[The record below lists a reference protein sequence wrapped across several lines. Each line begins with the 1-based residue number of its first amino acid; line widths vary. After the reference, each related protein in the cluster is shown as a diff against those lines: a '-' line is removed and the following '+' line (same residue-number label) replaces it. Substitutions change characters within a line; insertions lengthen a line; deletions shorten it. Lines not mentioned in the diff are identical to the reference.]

1 MTTTTMAAKGGAWL
15 LEEAAPDAVFTPEK
29 LTDEHR
35 LIGQA
40 AGEFLTSEVAPAL
53 ERLEQKDWA
62 LARTLLR
69 RCGELGLLGTDV
81 PEALGGVALDKV
93 SSVIVGE
100 AMGRSASFAAAFG
113 AQTGLAITPL
123 ICFGTEEQQRRYV
136 PRLVTG
142 EIVGAYA
149 LSESGSGSDALG
161 AKTRASRQ
169 PDGSFRLSGE
179 KMWITNGG
187 FADLFIVFAKVDG
200 DEFSAFLVER
210 GFPGVSTGKEEHKLG
225 LHGSSTTPLIL
236 QDAQVPAA
244 NVLGEI
250 GKGHKV
256 AFNVLNYGRFKLAA
270 MCSGGARAVV
280 GESAKYAVERKQ
292 FGQSISSFGAIRHKL
307 AEMAIREYAIESM
320 LYRTAGAIDG
330 LVDGGTTALAALEEF
345 AIEASILKVASSEML
360 DFVLDENVQIHG
372 GNGFVRD
379 YPAERHY
386 RDARVNRIFE
396 GTNEINRLLVPG
408 MLARTG
414 GQGRAPAHR
423 RRAQAPGRNPHA
435 LAARGAR
442 RRRAGRRTPHG
453 GGDEEGRAHD
463 ARHGDAD
470 LWREADR
477 RAGNPL
483 LNRRHR
489 HRRVRGGKRRAAR
502 DGSARLG
509 EERGTARRRRRGVR
523 ERRGRP
529 RRGRRAQRAVGD
541 VGRRRAPNAARG
553 ASSNPEA
560 VAGERRRAPP
570 PRGGCDREREG
581 VSFLTIRPIALALLL
596 GLAACEVREVPYE
609 EQIAARRT
617 DIDRFMKSPESPV
630 VESERAA
637 FRSASLLPRQRGVSR
652 AGVAQARTGGRHPR
666 HADVDGTAAAHE
678 AGRRARVHVE
688 GRSAEADRVR

>member
-53 ERLEQKDWA
+53 DRLEQKDWA

-93 SSVIVGE
+93 SAVIVGE
-100 AMGRSASFAAAFG
+100 AMGRSASFATTFG

-123 ICFGTEEQQRRYV
+123 LCFGTEEQQRRYV
-136 PRLVTG
+136 PRLVSG

-161 AKTRASRQ
+161 AKTRATRQ
-169 PDGSFRLSGE
+169 PDGSFLLSGE

-200 DEFSAFLVER
+200 EQFTAFIVER

-292 FGQSISSFGAIRHKL
+292 FGQSISAFGAIRHKL
-307 AEMAIREYAIESM
+307 GEMTVREYAIESM

-330 LVDGGTTALAALEEF
+330 LLDGGTTALAALEEF
-345 AIEASILKVASSEML
+345 AIEASILKVATSEML

-396 GTNEINRLLVPG
+396 GTNEINRLLMPG
-408 MLARTG
+408 MLARRAVKG
-414 GQGRAPAHR
+414 GLPLIAAARKLQDEILTPSLPE
-423 RRAQAPGRNPHA
+423 APGDGA
-435 LAARGAR
+435 L
-442 RRRAGRRTPHG
+442 
-453 GGDEEGRAHD
+453 
-463 ARHGDAD
+463 
-470 LWREADR
+470 
-477 RAGNPL
+477 
-483 LNRRHR
+483 
-489 HRRVRGGKRRAAR
+489 
-502 DGSARLG
+502 
-509 EERGTARRRRRGVR
+509 
-523 ERRGRP
+523 
-529 RRGRRAQRAVGD
+529 
-541 VGRRRAPNAARG
+541 
-553 ASSNPEA
+553 
-560 VAGERRRAPP
+560 AGERRTVAAMKKVALMMLGTAMQTYGEKLTDEQEILSSTADIVIDVFAAESVLLRATAAQGSA
-570 PRGGCDREREG
+570 RNGALHADAAAVFVSDAAGRVEG
-581 VSFLTIRPIALALLL
+581 AARNALSAMSEGDTLRTL
-596 GLAACEVREVPYE
+596 LAAL
-609 EQIAARRT
+609 RR
-617 DIDRFMKSPESPV
+617 ILKLSPV
-630 VESERAA
+630 NTVALRRRVADA
-637 FRSASLLPRQRGVSR
+637 IVSAKGYPF
-652 AGVAQARTGGRHPR
+652 
-666 HADVDGTAAAHE
+666 
-678 AGRRARVHVE
+678 
-688 GRSAEADRVR
+688 